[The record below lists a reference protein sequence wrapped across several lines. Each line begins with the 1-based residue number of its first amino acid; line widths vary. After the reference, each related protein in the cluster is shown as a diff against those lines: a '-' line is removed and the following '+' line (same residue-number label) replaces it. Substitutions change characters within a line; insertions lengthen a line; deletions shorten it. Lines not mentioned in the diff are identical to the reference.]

1 MSTATP
7 EEVLGPS
14 LDRSSAQWVEMEF
27 AMNDD
32 RFPSSDP
39 GTKGLEG
46 LLNRPSI
53 NKTETCS

>member
-1 MSTATP
+1 MEIIKLVSMSTATP
-7 EEVLGPS
+7 EEVLGSS

-32 RFPSSDP
+32 RFPSSDA

-46 LLNRPSI
+46 TL
-53 NKTETCS
+53 KQV